1 MSDSPL
7 ALVGADTFAGESLL
21 SLLEVVGVK
30 ATDVVAL
37 AAEANEESTVNLG
50 SQSLSLQELA
60 KYSFQAGQVV
70 ICVGDAVLAETAVTM
85 AGNAGAMV
93 LDATS
98 FSRSQDFAT
107 LVHPDVN
114 PEGLMSLQQNGV
126 VAVPGDVAMV
136 VAPILRAMRQLGEIG
151 RVDMN
156 CNLSVSSLGKAGISE
171 LAGQTNRLL
180 NGLPAEHTVFSDQIS
195 FNMLPSFEGQ
205 CGDATTAVRELSAL
219 NGHDGLPVHISS
231 MIAPVFYGQAIHLSV
246 SLDWAVS
253 VSEVWEV
260 LEGIPSVRVIADPE
274 DAFTPVSLVNADDEQ
289 RRLIH
294 ISGLKT
300 SEAQENVLNMWIVSD
315 NARSGSV
322 SGAVQLYQWLITEF
336 LQ

>member
-1 MSDSPL
+1 MSEMPL

-21 SLLEVVGVK
+21 NLLDQSDVK
-30 ATDVVAL
+30 ADSVVAL
-37 AAEANEESTVNLG
+37 VATVDDDATVNLG
-50 SQSLSLQELA
+50 SQSLTVQALGE
-60 KYSFQAGQVV
+60 YSFQSGQVV
-70 ICVGDAVLAETAVTM
+70 ICAGDAQLAETAIAL
-85 AGNAGAMV
+85 AGSAGAMV
-93 LDATS
+93 LDATP

-114 PEGLMSLQQNGV
+114 PEGLMSLQQSGV

-136 VAPILRAMRQLGEIG
+136 VAPVLRAMRQLGGIG

-156 CNLSVSSLGKAGISE
+156 CNLSVSSAGKVGISE

-205 CGDATTAVRELSAL
+205 VGDAVTASRELSTLA
-219 NGHDGLPVHISS
+219 GHDGMPVHVSS
-231 MIAPVFYGQAIHLSV
+231 MVTPVFYGQVIHLSV
-246 SLDWAVS
+246 SLDWAVNI
-253 VSEVWEV
+253 SEVWDV
-260 LEGIPSVRVIADPE
+260 LEGIPSVRICADPE
-274 DAFTPVSLVNADDEQ
+274 EAFTPVSLVNADDEQ
-289 RRLIH
+289 RNLIH
-294 ISGLKT
+294 ISGLRS
-300 SEAQENVLNMWIVSD
+300 SEAQENVLNMWLVSD

-322 SGAVQLYQWLITEF
+322 LGAKQLYQWLITEF